1 MKLSYKFKLWKLRFK
16 KKRLQEISNLESDTL
31 DIGMLEMKNG
41 KFLYKT
47 KMSGWNVTVIL
58 DILKR
63 EFFYIEDGLKQTVPI
78 NIQELLLDR
87 LIQRV

>member
-16 KKRLQEISNLESDTL
+16 KKRLQEISNLEADTL
-31 DIGMLEMKNG
+31 DIGILEMKNG
-41 KFLYKT
+41 EFLYKT
-47 KMSGWNVTVIL
+47 KMAGWNVTVIL

-63 EFFYIEDGLKQTVPI
+63 EFFYIEDGIKQTVPI

-87 LIQRV
+87 LFQRV